1 MSCELA
7 VREAFKPVSVSF
19 LVLSQNNGSV
29 SEQDFFP
36 QGLSWSELSKEQF
49 TTSDCASVS
58 TSRIL
63 SLGLD
68 LLYLSHSYL
77 QLLRLQKTRLQDS
90 YLATVTAALTKELET
105 SRHISIRAEAHLTTG
120 GIDLLELSSVML
132 LFVRGLQGEH

>member
-1 MSCELA
+1 MNL
-7 VREAFKPVSVSF
+7 VRK
-19 LVLSQNNGSV
+19 
-29 SEQDFFP
+29 
-36 QGLSWSELSKEQF
+36 QF
-49 TTSDCASVS
+49 TISDCASVN

-77 QLLRLQKTRLQDS
+77 QLLRLQKTHLQDS

-132 LFVRGLQGEH
+132 LFLRGLQGER